1 MKNLL
6 PVFAAAVFLVL
17 LTSLGIHWLE
27 LELAISLVSE
37 VIIALPAI
45 WAVLT
50 LVAGSALLF
59 RCTGYRLLTP
69 QQLLLAAFAASLA
82 APMLSQGFW
91 HRMFG
96 AVTTMPREGQLAAMT
111 VLSDRLWPHGPDLAA
126 GWIVSPLTVDAE
138 HPHHWTITG
147 LTNNEPVLATALVRA
162 TELPTGTNLR
172 FWLMS
177 DDHAVE
183 VDIANLNRP
192 ARPDPLR
199 TDGAESIGAYGVKTP
214 TSASG
219 TWRLA
224 LAVTGPGSVT
234 VDQVRLR
241 SVAAI
246 ETALSGARSTDQ
258 TLTAAQQ
265 VVPWSAWRD
274 PLIAWGGFLGL
285 LFTATYAVNAV
296 MRKQWVDA
304 ERFSLPV
311 ARVWSMMVGAQS
323 ESGTTANPQQTVW
336 QSGWLWGAAAVTC
349 GWGLLRWA
357 HIINPGIPSTSI
369 DFSLSTYFSDPAW
382 GGMWNISFSLSA
394 LILGIALF
402 FEVGLLGSMLIGFAL
417 YRSLFW
423 QGERFGLSND
433 HLYPWR
439 FEQQVG
445 AFVAYGLIILVSARR
460 HLLSLAG
467 QVLHGG
473 WKPDQHEALSARTA
487 AALLVACAGGTVW
500 WAWWTNIGL
509 LGTSSLMAF
518 LLLVSVVSSRLRAES
533 GLLFSLF
540 APYSAATVLL
550 ALGGIGT
557 FGANAILL
565 AFIASFFLAANTFF
579 IPGAQLELIEIAKR
593 ERLPAWST
601 AILTAIGIGGGFLI
615 GGWVFLTTIYGLGSD
630 HLPFQWAFDPK
641 MWYFGKYQSAVV
653 MAGAGEHGQVSWAG
667 YLIGLIATSVAAA
680 TRLVWSGF
688 AVHPAGIL
696 FGPSYMMEMFWGSTL
711 VAFVLRWAAVRAGG
725 AEVVRT
731 RLLPLAI
738 GLILGSAV
746 AYLVMAIHTAL
757 LLKAG
762 LVAPSIGNAIL

>member
-1 MKNLL
+1 MKAFL
-6 PVFAAAVFLVL
+6 PALAAAVLMVL

-27 LELAISLVSE
+27 MELAIGYASE
-37 VIIALPAI
+37 VILAVPAI

-50 LVAGSALLF
+50 VVAGSALLF

-82 APMLSQGFW
+82 APLLTQGFW

-96 AVTTMPREGQLAAMT
+96 AVTTMPREGQLASLT
-111 VLSDRLWPHGPDLAA
+111 VLSDRLWPHGPDLAS
-126 GWIVSPLTVDAE
+126 GWITSPLTIDAE
-138 HPHHWTITG
+138 HPHQWPISG
-147 LTNNEPVLATALVRA
+147 LTVDEPVLATALVRA
-162 TELPTGTNLR
+162 KELPTGTILH
-172 FWLMS
+172 FALSS
-177 DDHAVE
+177 DNHTVE
-183 VDIANLNRP
+183 IANLNRP

-214 TSASG
+214 ASISG
-219 TWRLA
+219 SWQLA
-224 LAVTGPGSVT
+224 LSMTGPGSVT
-234 VDQVRLR
+234 VDQVRLC

-246 ETALSGARSTDQ
+246 ETALGGARSSDQ
-258 TLTAAQQ
+258 TLLAAQH

-285 LFTATYAVNAV
+285 LFAATYAVNAV
-296 MRKQWVDA
+296 MRKQWIDA

-311 ARVWSMMVGAQS
+311 ARVWSMMVGVQS
-323 ESGTTANPQQTVW
+323 DSATNPNTRTVW
-336 QSGWLWGAAAVTC
+336 QSGWLWGAAAVAC

-357 HIINPGIPSTSI
+357 HGINPGIPNTSI
-369 DFSLSTYFSDPAW
+369 EISLADYFRDPAW
-382 GGMWNISFSLSA
+382 GGMWNIGFSLSA

-423 QGERFGLSND
+423 QGERLGLSND
-433 HLYPWR
+433 PNYPWR

-460 HLLSLAG
+460 HLLTLAG

-473 WKPDQHEALSARTA
+473 WKPEQHEALSARTA
-487 AALLVACAGGTVW
+487 ATLLVACAGGTVW

-509 LGTSSLMAF
+509 LGTSTLMAF

-540 APYSAATVLL
+540 APYSAGTVLL
-550 ALGGIGT
+550 ALGGIGA
-557 FGANAILL
+557 FGANAVLL

-579 IPGAQLELIEIAKR
+579 IPGAQLELIENAKR
-593 ERLPAWST
+593 ERLGAWPT
-601 AILTAIGIGGGFLI
+601 VAIAIIGIGGGFVI
-615 GGWVFLTTIYGLGSD
+615 GGWVFLTTVYGVGSD

-641 MWYFGKYQSAVV
+641 MWYFGKYQSAVA

-738 GLILGSAV
+738 GLILGSSV
-746 AYLVMAIHTAL
+746 AYLFMAIHTAV

-762 LVAPSIGNAIL
+762 MVAPSIGNAIL